1 MKTSLPAD
9 AALYHAQAKVFQRSK
24 GRSSVAAAAYRSG
37 TKLVDRRTGEVFDYT
52 NKGHVI
58 TSFIA
63 APSNAPAWAFDREEL
78 WNRSEEAERKGNAVV
93 AREWEISIP
102 RDIPINEW
110 ENFVREAVRPWVDAG
125 AVADIAIHA
134 PLDQYGGVNVHA
146 HVMLT
151 TRELDASAETGFSK
165 RKNETLRKLHE
176 SGGKDGA
183 EGKFADALK
192 AERERLAN
200 TMNQF
205 LERAGSPRR
214 VSHLTNAARYAG
226 QIDIPEPEPTMG
238 EQRISTARRMKRPDL
253 IKDVAQHR
261 SARALHNAL
270 QAVEEEI
277 MSEFPRMQSDAENGI
292 RPKHQ
297 QNFKASLIQS
307 RLPGVNVNSNDVYM
321 VEARDPKKPVKI
333 QMRDG
338 GWVEMDG
345 RKAMVYGPR
354 GQADKLAAAIVAAD
368 HADYIDR
375 LPEQAA
381 ITKRG
386 QKPRQRQQATP
397 SGDIAPAW
405 KLPETAVESIADK
418 WRSRGYTNVLEG
430 ADGVY
435 ITLGATRIQDLGDEL
450 RVHGKASE
458 AAINALLAKAD
469 DEFGRE
475 VEIYGGQAFKDA
487 VWLQAQRQTVMVRD
501 PATGEMKLDAIK
513 IYDRDTGKLYEPSP
527 EIRAQFE
534 ADRAKLDAQKL
545 DLEGVRQRKK
555 IGDLMLEAANG
566 SKEALQDLKER
577 DGYLWLLV
585 TNFDEEQLAA
595 LKTETVETLERQLD
609 GFRALGREIEQEEK
623 SEAQTPA
630 PSPAPNDEP
639 EPKKSK
645 EPTPA

>member
-1 MKTSLPAD
+1 LKTSLPAD

-37 TKLVDRRTGEVFDYT
+37 TKLTDRRTGETYDYR

-58 TSFIA
+58 TSFIV
-63 APSNAPAWAFDREEL
+63 APANAPAWTQDREEL
-78 WNRSEEAERKGNAVV
+78 WNRAEEAERKGNAVV

-102 RDIPINEW
+102 RDIPVNEW
-110 ENFVREAVRPWVDAG
+110 KAFACEAVQPWIDAG
-125 AVADIAIHA
+125 AIADIAIHC
-134 PLDQYGGVNVHA
+134 PLDQYGAPQPHI

-151 TRELDASAETGFSK
+151 TRKLDSASETGFAK
-165 RKNETLRKLHE
+165 TKNDDLRKLHE

-192 AERERLAN
+192 AQRERLAN
-200 TMNQF
+200 VMNEF

-214 VSHLTNAARYAG
+214 VSHLSNAARYAG
-226 QIDIPEPEPTMG
+226 SPHIPEPEPTMG

-261 SARALHNAL
+261 SARALQNAL
-270 QAVEEEI
+270 TTIEEEI
-277 MSEFPRMQSDAENGI
+277 MSEFPRYQSDAENGI

-297 QNFKASLIQS
+297 QDYKQRLMCD
-307 RLPGVNVNSNDVYM
+307 RLPGVNVNSNDLYM
-321 VEARDPKKPVKI
+321 IDVKNPRLSRI
-333 QMRDG
+333 QMRDSS
-338 GWVEMDG
+338 WVEIEHAT
-345 RKAMVYGPR
+345 RKATVYGPR
-354 GQADKLAAAIVAAD
+354 GMADKLAAAIVAAD

-375 LPEQAA
+375 LAETATMA
-381 ITKRG
+381 KRG
-386 QKPRQRQQATP
+386 RKHQQQATP
-397 SGDIAPAW
+397 SSNMPPKI
-405 KLPETAVESIADK
+405 PETVVDSLAQK
-418 WRSRGYTNVLEG
+418 WMERGYTNVIS
-430 ADGVY
+430 APDGCFVT
-435 ITLGATRIQDLGDEL
+435 IGSCRIQDTGTD
-450 RVHGKASE
+450 VKIHGKPSD
-458 AAINALLAKAD
+458 AAINALVVKAL
-469 DEFGRE
+469 DEWQGE
-475 VEIYGGQAFKDA
+475 VELHAGSSQDFKDRL
-487 VWLQAQRQTVMVRD
+487 WLAAQREGVKVYD
-501 PATGEMKLDAIK
+501 P
-513 IYDRDTGKLYEPSP
+513 DTGKLYEPSP

-534 ADRAKLDAQKL
+534 ADKARLDAQAL

-595 LKTETVETLERQLD
+595 LKTETVETLEPQLD

-630 PSPAPNDEP
+630 PSPAPDDEP

>member
-1 MKTSLPAD
+1 MKTSLAPD
-9 AALYHAQAKVFQRSK
+9 QALFRAECQIFKRSA
-24 GRSSVAAAAYRSG
+24 GRSSTAAAAYRSASKI
-37 TKLVDRRTGEVFDYT
+37 TDRRTGEVFDYSR
-52 NKGHVI
+52 KHCV
-58 TSFIA
+58 SAFIV
-63 APSNAPAWAFDREEL
+63 APKDSPAWTLDREEL
-78 WNRSEEAERKGNAVV
+78 WNRVEASEKRLDAQV
-93 AREWEISIP
+93 AREWLITIP
-102 RDIPINEW
+102 RDLPQEQW
-110 ENFVREAVRPWVDAG
+110 EDFAREVVVPWVGAG
-125 AVADIAIHA
+125 AVVDVAVHCS
-134 PLDQYGGVNVHA
+134 LDMYGQPQPHL
-146 HVMLT
+146 HIMLT
-151 TRELDASAETGFSK
+151 MRELDPSTETGFAK
-165 RKNETLRKLHE
+165 KKNADLEAMHA
-176 SGGKDGA
+176 SGGRYGG
-183 EGKFADALK
+183 ERGDALIIQ
-192 AERERLAN
+192 RERIADVMNTYLAAAN
-200 TMNQF
+200 
-205 LERAGSPRR
+205 SPRR
-214 VSHLTNAARYAG
+214 VSHLSNAARG
-226 QIDIPEPEPTMG
+226 LEQEPEPTMG
-238 EQRISTARRMKRPDL
+238 EQRVRKSHRLRKGDRVTDA
-253 IKDVAQHR
+253 VADHR
-261 SARALHNAL
+261 KARALQNAL
-270 QAVEEEI
+270 QTIEGEI

-368 HADYIDR
+368 HADYIER
-375 LPEQAA
+375 LQEQAA
-381 ITKRG
+381 LTRHG
-386 QKPRQRQQATP
+386 HQPRQRQQATP

-487 VWLQAQRQTVMVRD
+487 VWLQAQRQAVMVRD

-566 SKEALQDLKER
+566 SKEALQNLREA

-585 TNFDEEQLAA
+585 TNLDEEQLAA
-595 LKTETVETLERQLD
+595 FKTETVESIEQQLD
-609 GFRALGREIEQEEK
+609 GFRVLGREIEQEEK

-630 PSPAPNDEP
+630 PSPAPDDEP
-639 EPKKSK
+639 EPEKTKA
-645 EPTPA
+645 PQPA